1 MRRPAERIEEL
12 APRQLLHA
20 AALTFEHPITR
31 ERLALRSE
39 WPAEL
44 LPALAEAA
52 EDSNLLVQREPLHY
66 LGFFA
71 SDE

>member
-20 AALTFEHPITR
+20 AALTLEHPITR
-31 ERLALRSE
+31 ARLALRSE
-39 WPAEL
+39 WPVEL
-44 LPALAEAA
+44 RPALAEAA
-52 EDSNLLVQREPLHY
+52 DDPNLLAQGNPLQY